1 MKEIQL
7 QTPARRPKIALVV
20 SEFNRVVTDQLLQG
34 ALAELS
40 QQGLG
45 DEDLLVAWVPGA
57 FELPIAADWVFSAG
71 LADAVVALG
80 AVIRGETAHFDY
92 VANESARGLMEVGL
106 KHGKPAIF
114 GVLTTENGEQAIE
127 RAAVDRKNKGGECA
141 LAALHMLG
149 LAGRLENE

>member
-1 MKEIQL
+1 MKEITL
-7 QTPARRPKIALVV
+7 QAPARRPKIALVV
-20 SEFNRVVTDQLLQG
+20 SEFNRAVTDQLLQG
-34 ALAELS
+34 ARDALS
-40 QQGLG
+40 RHGLG
-45 DEDLLVAWVPGA
+45 EKEVLVAWVPGA
-57 FELPIAADWVFSAG
+57 FELPVAADWILSAG

-92 VANESARGLMEVGL
+92 VASESARGLMQIGL

-114 GVLTTENGEQAIE
+114 GVLTTENGEQALE

-149 LAGRLENE
+149 LAECLETG